1 MNNMQTRLAAMVLA
15 LAMPLLA
22 HLPAVHAAEAPA
34 AAALAPP
41 ASAVAEDYVI
51 GPGDTL
57 QIFVWR
63 NAELT
68 VSIPVRPDGK
78 ITTPLV
84 QDMLAVG
91 KTPSALSRD
100 IEAVLTEFVKSPQV
114 NVIVTT
120 PAGMLSQVKAV
131 GEVETPQSYPYRHG
145 MKVLDLLLAAGG
157 MTEYAAGNRAKIVRT
172 EGDKTR
178 DIPVRL
184 GNLVNRGDMK
194 QNLPLQ
200 PGDILVVPE
209 SRL

>member
-1 MNNMQTRLAAMVLA
+1 MVLA

-22 HLPAVHAAEAPA
+22 HLSPVHAAEAPDA
-34 AAALAPP
+34 AAAVPA

-57 QIFVWR
+57 QIYVWR
-63 NAELT
+63 NPELT
-68 VSIPVRPDGK
+68 VTIPVRPDGK
-78 ITTPLV
+78 ITSPLV

-131 GEVETPQSYPYRHG
+131 GEVEAPQSYPYRHG